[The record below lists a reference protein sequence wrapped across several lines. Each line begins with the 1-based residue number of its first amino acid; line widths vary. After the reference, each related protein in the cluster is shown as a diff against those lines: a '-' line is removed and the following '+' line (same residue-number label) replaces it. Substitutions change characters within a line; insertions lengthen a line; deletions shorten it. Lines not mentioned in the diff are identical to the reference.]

1 MSDFSFKLRKGD
13 LELEVSSTEATFIE
27 AQLTTWRNALLNADK
42 PATPQQASSVG
53 EPTKA

>member
-27 AQLTTWRNALLNADK
+27 AQLTTWRNALLNDK
-42 PATPQQASSVG
+42 SAPPQQASAG
-53 EPTKA
+53 EATKG

>member
-27 AQLTTWRNALLNADK
+27 AQLTTWRNALLNDK
-42 PATPQQASSVG
+42 PVATPASSAG
-53 EPTKA
+53 EATKS